1 MLGALAGGA
10 RDGRGPGLH
19 REARLLAKLLVAGG
33 VADQDRRGE
42 RAAALFSGEVGVMR
56 GDELDQLAVE
66 LVDLAVQGAQLRDL
80 LAGDPHARTGG
91 QLAQPSVDAIKLAR
105 VVDRLALQRG
115 LKLGAQYE

>member
-1 MLGALAGGA
+1 
-10 RDGRGPGLH
+10 
-19 REARLLAKLLVAGG
+19 
-33 VADQDRRGE
+33 
-42 RAAALFSGEVGVMR
+42 MR

-105 VVDRLALQRG
+105 VVERLALQRG
-115 LKLGAQYE
+115 LKLGAQHE